1 MEFIKELVEA
11 RMYRKLESVK
21 GTDVQTLAGLMF
33 DHMLMLKFMY
43 YIDQPQAIKYAQ
55 NTMSF
60 QNFKGFRQSQTDLY
74 NIITLI
80 TEQKKYADKLF
91 NNWDIVLPELR
102 LKRILRDMGNGILNE
117 QDFSQFMMILQR
129 RFKGLK
135 GDQLWMRR
143 IAQDWNKQSPA
154 VKRSAITR
162 ILQTVRRPINT
173 DLYMIFMKSAKITP
187 TKL

>member
-33 DHMLMLKFMY
+33 DHMLMLKLLY
-43 YIDQPQAIKYAQ
+43 YIDKPKAVQYAK
-55 NTMSF
+55 NTMAF

-91 NNWDIVLPELR
+91 NNWDITLPELR
-102 LKRILRDMGNGILNE
+102 LKRLLRDMGNGDLNE
-117 QDFSQFMMILQR
+117 RDFSQTMMILQR

-143 IAQDWNKQSPA
+143 IAQEWNKQSPS
-154 VKRSAITR
+154 VKRSAMTR

-173 DLYMIFMKSAKITP
+173 DLYMTFMQSAKITP
-187 TKL
+187 